1 MAYFGTINAYQIVS
15 KLIIGWYGKENT
27 MLMHDDTMKFGDDG
41 QGTLSDDSLF
51 KAALF
56 QQTGDGYQCL
66 EALGD
71 DLSLEDTRL
80 VDMDDLLLS

>member
-1 MAYFGTINAYQIVS
+1 
-15 KLIIGWYGKENT
+15 